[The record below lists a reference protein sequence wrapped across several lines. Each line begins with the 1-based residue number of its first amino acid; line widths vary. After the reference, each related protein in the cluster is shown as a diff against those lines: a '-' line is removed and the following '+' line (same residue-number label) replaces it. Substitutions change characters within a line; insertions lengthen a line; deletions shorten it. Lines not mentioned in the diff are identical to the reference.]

1 MPHSHQSECFVTG
14 SLGEV
19 VTPQLIDLLTL
30 SPVSPVSPLCFDLY
44 TRTCTRLIW
53 GFEYAR

>member
-1 MPHSHQSECFVTG
+1 MPNSHQSGRFVTG

-19 VTPQLIDLLTL
+19 VTPQLIDLLTM

-44 TRTCTRLIW
+44 TRTCTRLIG
-53 GFEYAR
+53 GFEHTR